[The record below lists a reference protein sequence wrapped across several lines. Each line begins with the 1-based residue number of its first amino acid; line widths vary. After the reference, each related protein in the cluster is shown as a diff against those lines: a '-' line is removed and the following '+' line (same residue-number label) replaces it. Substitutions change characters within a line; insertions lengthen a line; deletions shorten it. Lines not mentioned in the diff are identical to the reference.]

1 MVGFRMDDGGV
12 MAAIDGAPA
21 AARVRRIAGG
31 RFVALATVVLFS
43 GVTIVGTTGSA
54 WAAKKP
60 IPTQAQVD
68 QANANSKAKAEQIGE
83 TEAQLAS
90 ANAQLDALNAT
101 AEARVEAYNE
111 AQLKLAAAQ
120 QAFGVAQAALV
131 TAKADRSKAQASM
144 NQFAAD
150 SYRGASN
157 VAQISALITSGS
169 PEEFANKEAILAA
182 IARHEQ
188 GIINLMQQAEA
199 AQTAAQKA
207 ADKALS
213 NQQHANA
220 DAENAKNAAIQAVNN
235 QASQVSQ
242 IKSNESNLSAQ
253 LAVLKGKA
261 KNLADARAQGLAEI
275 AAEQAAARKAAAEA
289 KARQLELAKEAAQ
302 QGGQGSG
309 NAGSNGSNNPPL
321 DAVDAGRGQ
330 SISTA
335 AQRATAVAF
344 AESKIGLWYRW
355 AGTGEIGPT
364 VTDQGTQ
371 NVPGY
376 DCSGLTMRAY
386 QAAGIS
392 IGHYTGLQ
400 WDSGMH
406 VAKSDL
412 VPGDLVFFATN
423 INDPSTIHHVGIYIG
438 DGQMVDAPQTGE
450 QIGIH
455 NAFRPDYIGAVR
467 L

>member
-1 MVGFRMDDGGV
+1 MATRRRRAIGRRVG
-12 MAAIDGAPA
+12 
-21 AARVRRIAGG
+21 
-31 RFVALATVVLFS
+31 ALATAVVFS
-43 GVTIVGTTGSA
+43 GITVVGTTGSA

-83 TEAQLAS
+83 TEAELAT
-90 ANAQLDALNAT
+90 ANAKLDTLNAN
-101 AEARVEAYNE
+101 AETRVEAYNA
-111 AQLKLAAAQ
+111 AQVKLASAQ
-120 QAFGVAQAALV
+120 HAVTVAQAALLV
-131 TAKADRSKAQASM
+131 AKANRSKAQVAM

-157 VAQISALITSGS
+157 VGQISALITSGS
-169 PEEFANKEAILAA
+169 PEEFANKEATLAA

-188 GIINLMQQAEA
+188 GIINLMRQAEA
-199 AQTAAQKA
+199 AQNDAQKA
-207 ADKALS
+207 ADTALS
-213 NQQHANA
+213 DQKRASA
-220 DAENAKNAAIQAVNN
+220 DAEKAKNAAIQAVND
-235 QASQVSQ
+235 QSSQVSQ
-242 IKSNESNLSAQ
+242 IKSSESDLSAQ

-261 KNLADARAQGLAEI
+261 KNLTDARKQGLAEI
-275 AAEQAAARKAAAEA
+275 AAEQAAAKKAAAEA
-289 KARQLELAKEAAQ
+289 KARQERLAKEAAENASHGSDGSGSG
-302 QGGQGSG
+302 QGGSGSG
-309 NAGSNGSNNPPL
+309 DSGNPPL
-321 DAVDAGRGQ
+321 DAVEAGHGH

-335 AQRATAVAF
+335 AERATAVAF
-344 AESKIGLWYRW
+344 AESKIGIWYRW
-355 AGTGEIGPT
+355 AGAGEIGPT

-400 WDSGMH
+400 WDDGMH

-412 VPGDLVFFATN
+412 EPGDLVFFATN
-423 INDPSTIHHVGIYIG
+423 LNDPSTIHHVGIYIG
-438 DGQMVDAPQTGE
+438 NGQMVDAPQTGE

-455 NAFRPDYIGAVR
+455 NAFRSDYIGAVR